1 MWTSSLTDQRYKLK
15 AVLLIP
21 SLFPFYAS
29 EVLLPKHYLQVNS
42 VVMTASQRTQ
52 THGWYQ
58 EWSEKAGSKIRFGI
72 CITYY
77 LACSKNLSCVRMWDL
92 GQNGDP
98 LAKTF
103 TDGEVGQCSYG
114 AVIQAY

>member
-58 EWSEKAGSKIRFGI
+58 EWSEKAGSNMGFGSDHLLLERKGSPSLCQFPMAAVKHCHTLRYLNTQI
-72 CITYY
+72 YY
-77 LACSKNLSCVRMWDL
+77 L
-92 GQNGDP
+92 
-98 LAKTF
+98 
-103 TDGEVGQCSYG
+103 
-114 AVIQAY
+114 